1 MVARVTWVRVRVR
14 VRMSERVTREMGR
27 VHTRVLEQPG
37 LVEHKIDVHI
47 NLFVCLFVGVDCC
60 PMI

>member
-14 VRMSERVTREMGR
+14 VRMSERVTRETGR

-47 NLFVCLFVGVDCC
+47 NLFVCLFVVL
-60 PMI
+60 